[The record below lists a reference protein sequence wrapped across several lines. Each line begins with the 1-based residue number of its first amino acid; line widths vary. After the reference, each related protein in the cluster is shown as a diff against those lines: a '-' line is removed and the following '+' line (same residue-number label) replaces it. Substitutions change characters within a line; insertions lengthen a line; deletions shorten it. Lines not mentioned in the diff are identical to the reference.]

1 MVAGWLQSVTFCER
15 KRQPRRENSQTDPH
29 TIIQQPPL
37 LHVCVCS
44 PRCAVCGPLASPTYS
59 VNAFAF
65 FVFSSSSFP
74 AAKGQIDGG
83 RCGGRNAEEGG
94 GEM

>member
-1 MVAGWLQSVTFCER
+1 MTFCER
-15 KRQPRRENSQTDPH
+15 KRQPRRENSQTDPRDY
-29 TIIQQPPL
+29 TTTA
-37 LHVCVCS
+37 VVVACVCS
-44 PRCAVCGPLASPTYS
+44 PRCAVCGPLASLTYS

-65 FVFSSSSFP
+65 LVFSSSSSFP
-74 AAKGQIDGG
+74 AAKGQIDGR